1 MAKPSGGRHP
11 APAAGMVLALTSHFS
26 CRCARFHARRGK
38 RTEPKTFHALPQTG
52 KSQSEL
58 AGLTPCR
65 LTRDYS
71 AIQASFGCSGEV
83 KPTQSL
89 ISHEWMKTVNNNTAG
104 GRLLFLALYRQLLC
118 PKQAHLYSSPK
129 FTSFDSLCTRK
140 QIQGASI
147 PPF

>member
-1 MAKPSGGRHP
+1 MAKPSGGQHP
-11 APAAGMVLALTSHFS
+11 APAAGTVLALTSHFS
-26 CRCARFHARRGK
+26 CRCARFQARQGK
-38 RTEPKTFHALPQTG
+38 CTELKTFHTVPQTG
-52 KSQSEL
+52 KSQSGL
-58 AGLTPCR
+58 AGLTPRR

-71 AIQASFGCSGEV
+71 AIQVSFGCSGEV

-89 ISHEWMKTVNNNTAG
+89 ISHEWMKTANSNTVG
-104 GRLLFLALYRQLLC
+104 GRLLFLAAYRQLLC
-118 PKQAHLYSSPK
+118 PKSAHLYSSPK